1 MNNKILVTGAN
12 GQLALSLKEENT
24 SFIFKS
30 KEELDVCNLDEFL
43 KTVKEVK
50 PRYII
55 NLSAYTKVDEAEN
68 FKEQAYAVN
77 TLGAK
82 NSAISAKEL
91 KANLIYIS
99 TDFVFDG
106 TKNTPYNEEDETK
119 PINIYG
125 LSKLKG
131 EKEIFDI
138 DKNFLIIR
146 TSWLYSKYK
155 SNFFN
160 TIINL
165 AKSKDSLGFIYEQ
178 VGTPTYAGAL
188 AKLIAKIIKED
199 KDIFGIY
206 HYSNEGVASWYDFA
220 HQIINLLKLKV
231 DLKPIR
237 TMDYK
242 TKVKRPSYSVLS
254 KEKIKKDLNIRIPHW
269 IDSLNQCI
277 RSVS

>member
-68 FKEQAYAVN
+68 FKEQAYTVN

-242 TKVKRPSYSVLS
+242 TKAKRPSYSVLS